1 LLLLD
6 LGLHNPVGVL
16 LALIP
21 GLLNLGILWF
31 AVRNLPRDRTT
42 QAFVFFVATLVGWQ
56 LFDVTVRASVTLET
70 AAAWRAL
77 LRMGQM
83 LAIPGGLLFALRLA
97 QHDELANHSLTQIVL
112 FGPSLAFMGAYE
124 AGFIEEKLAWRGV
137 FGWITD
143 PGLGPLYTFYTFW
156 YSAMAA
162 VTPLVVLFNLVDA
175 RADPERYKA
184 ARLVAW
190 GIAVPVTVGIATE
203 AVLPLVFGVQQIP
216 ITSTTLSVFSL
227 TAVVAM
233 YRYDLFRVS
242 TLATA
247 RTAIAAV
254 PDTLVIASPRGRIV
268 YANDAAVR
276 QHALSLEGAL
286 TIDHLFPDPALA
298 ADFRSGPWARCQEGA
313 SVAGVE
319 LPLACRGVAVP
330 MLVSLAPLP
339 IRPTG
344 PFGVV
349 LIGHDVS
356 SLKAAMQAAE
366 EASKAKSRFLANM
379 SHELRTPL
387 NAIIG
392 YAQLLAEEIDDDESQ
407 ADLQRIETSGT
418 YLLSLI
424 NDVLD
429 LSKIES
435 GRLEVRCEE
444 VTLAPLIDEVL
455 DDARVLADR
464 NGNTLQVEVSDGLP
478 AVTADPTRLQ
488 QVLLNLLSNAAKFT
502 DHGTITLKARL
513 ADDQVAIDVVDS
525 GIGMDDEQV
534 GKLFQAFTQVHRSG
548 HERYGGT
555 GLGLALSQELC
566 RLMQGDLTVA
576 SSEGHG
582 STFTV
587 LLQPTE
593 HLSLTIDR
601 ADA

>member
-1 LLLLD
+1 MLLFD
-6 LGLHNPVGVL
+6 LGLHNPAGVL

-21 GLLNLGILWF
+21 LCINIGILAF
-31 AVRNLPRDRTT
+31 SLRYLPRDRTT
-42 QAFVFFVATLVGWQ
+42 QAFVFFVATLAVWQ
-56 LFDVTVRASVTLET
+56 LFDVTVRSAVTLEA

-77 LRMGQM
+77 LRLGQM

-97 QHDELANHSLTQIVL
+97 QRDELADHSLTSIVL

-124 AGFIEEKLAWRGV
+124 AGFIEEKLAWQGV

-143 PGLGPLYTFYTFW
+143 PDLGPLYTLYSVW
-156 YSAMAA
+156 YSVLAA

-175 RADPERYKA
+175 RSDPERYKA
-184 ARLVAW
+184 AQVMAA
-190 GIAVPVTVGIATE
+190 GIAVPAGVGIIAE
-203 AVLPLVFGVQQIP
+203 VVLPLGLGMQQIP
-216 ITSTTLSVFSL
+216 ITSTTLSAFSL
-227 TAVVAM
+227 ACVVAM

-276 QHALSLEGAL
+276 AHDLALRDVL
-286 TIDHLFPDPALA
+286 TIDQLFDTAEQA
-298 ADFRSGPWARCQEGA
+298 AAFRSGPWARCQQGA
-313 SVAGVE
+313 SVAGLE
-319 LPLACRGVAVP
+319 LGLVAHDSQVP

-349 LIGHDVS
+349 LIGHDVT
-356 SLKAAMQAAE
+356 SLKQAMRAAE

-392 YAQLLAEEIDDDESQ
+392 YAQLLAEEVESEEDRDDL
-407 ADLQRIETSGT
+407 ARIETSGQ
-418 YLLSLI
+418 YLLNLI

-429 LSKIES
+429 LSKIET
-435 GRLEVRCEE
+435 GRLEVR
-444 VTLAPLIDEVL
+444 VSPVDLPALIEEVL
-455 DDARVLADR
+455 DDARVLCDR
-464 NGNTLQVEVSDGLP
+464 NANTLEVTLSDGLP
-478 AVTADPTRLQ
+478 PVTADATRLQ

-502 DHGTITLKARL
+502 EAGTIELRAHL
-513 ADDQVAIDVVDS
+513 ADDQVVVDVVDS
-525 GIGMDDEQV
+525 GIGMDDDQLAR
-534 GKLFQAFTQVHRSG
+534 LFQAFTQVHRSG
-548 HERYGGT
+548 HEKYGGT

-566 RLMQGDLTVA
+566 RLMHGDLTAA
-576 SSEGHG
+576 SEVGQG
-582 STFTV
+582 STFSV
-587 LLQPTE
+587 RLQPAP
-593 HLSLTIDR
+593 
-601 ADA
+601 ADTANL